1 MSKIINS
8 GGFLGDLL
16 GKVAVLL
23 MKFGVPLTKNVLA
36 PLATMAPAPA
46 IDDAIQSKMRGSGA
60 RVVRAGKGITLFI
73 LDEDMDDITRIIK
86 LLENSDVLIN
96 KVNKTV
102 KHEIK
107 NQEGRF
113 LGALIAPFAASMLG
127 CALTG
132 GGVGLMVVFQE
143 VIYRE

>member
-1 MSKIINS
+1 MSKIIKS

-23 MKFGVPLTKNVLA
+23 MKFGVLLTKNALA
-36 PLATMAPAPA
+36 PLATMASAPT

-60 RVVRAGKGITLFI
+60 RVVRTGKEITLFI
-73 LDEDMDDITRIIK
+73 LDEDIDDITRIIK

-107 NQEGRF
+107 KQEGGF

-143 VIYRE
+143 VIYLE

>member
-1 MSKIINS
+1 
-8 GGFLGDLL
+8 
-16 GKVAVLL
+16 
-23 MKFGVPLTKNVLA
+23 
-36 PLATMAPAPA
+36 
-46 IDDAIQSKMRGSGA
+46 
-60 RVVRAGKGITLFI
+60 
-73 LDEDMDDITRIIK
+73 MDDVTRIIK

-107 NQEGRF
+107 KQEGGF
-113 LGALIAPFAASMLG
+113 LGALIEPFAASMLG

-143 VIYRE
+143 VIYLE

>member
-36 PLATMAPAPA
+36 PLATMASAPA

-73 LDEDMDDITRIIK
+73 LD
-86 LLENSDVLIN
+86 
-96 KVNKTV
+96 
-102 KHEIK
+102 
-107 NQEGRF
+107 
-113 LGALIAPFAASMLG
+113 
-127 CALTG
+127 
-132 GGVGLMVVFQE
+132 
-143 VIYRE
+143 